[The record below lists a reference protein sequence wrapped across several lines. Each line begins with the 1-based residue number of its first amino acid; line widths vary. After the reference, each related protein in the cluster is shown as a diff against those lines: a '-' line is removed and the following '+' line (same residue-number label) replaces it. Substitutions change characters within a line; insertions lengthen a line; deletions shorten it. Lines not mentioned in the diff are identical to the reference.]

1 MAPAGSRSSERKRRD
16 HRQPRL
22 FRRTQV
28 DEYTLIQAQEDG
40 YLAACEIVKLRP
52 SVDKKTFTREQVLA
66 NSPIDARTG
75 KHVKAEDL
83 KAQHAAKDFDDE
95 ILMPE
100 RIAAMCADLFQ
111 RLCEHGGPE
120 QKVIIFCTRDIHA
133 DRVAA
138 QMQNRYAEWC
148 EARGQTPKDHY
159 AFKCTD
165 KGGAELIVNLH
176 ASLLPKI

>member
-1 MAPAGSRSSERKRRD
+1 MVKSKTDAEITANNRAYFGEP
-16 HRQPRL
+16 
-22 FRRTQV
+22 V
-28 DEYTLIQAQEDG
+28 YEYTLIQAQEDG

-75 KHVKAEDL
+75 KYVKAEDL
-83 KAQHAAKDFDDE
+83 KAQYVAKDFDDE

-120 QKVIIFCTRDIHA
+120 QKVS
-133 DRVAA
+133 
-138 QMQNRYAEWC
+138 
-148 EARGQTPKDHY
+148 GQTT
-159 AFKCTD
+159 AFWTYSKFAWVSMAMAVWMLCQ
-165 KGGAELIVNLH
+165 
-176 ASLLPKI
+176 